1 MIKASITTGL
11 GYTKHGDKI
20 SQKDAEGMIQHAMVQ
35 LSKDFGGCTTYQGQ
49 GAWVDGQGK
58 LVVEQVLTIEA
69 IGLSLSHEDAKAK
82 AESVAAYLR
91 DNLGQECVVLAF
103 STIDASLV

>member
-20 SQKDAEGMIQHAMVQ
+20 SQRDAEGTISHAMKM
-35 LSKDFGGCTTYQGQ
+35 LSNDFGGCTAYQGQ
-49 GAWVDGQGK
+49 GAWVNEQGD
-58 LVVEQVLTIEA
+58 LVTEPVFTIEA
-69 IGLSLSHEDAKAK
+69 IGLSLSHDDAKDK
-82 AESVAAYLR
+82 AAFVAAYLR